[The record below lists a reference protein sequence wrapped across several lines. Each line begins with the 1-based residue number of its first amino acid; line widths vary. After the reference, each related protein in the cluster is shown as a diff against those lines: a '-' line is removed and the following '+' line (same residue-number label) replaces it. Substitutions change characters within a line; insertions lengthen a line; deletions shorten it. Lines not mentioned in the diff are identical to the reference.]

1 MRVLEYLGI
10 AVVLCAVSYLFE
22 RAYINGGKKSKA
34 LFFFVCLFFIPS
46 FPVSALFYECR
57 RAIEKNVYEKQQE
70 AARVAATIAAI
81 EALPEDL
88 RESAWPAEAWRSWRS
103 RLTYN
108 EWCCHML
115 EEYDL
120 PEEIFLPSFWPRT
133 EIQKLRETSTR
144 S

>member
-1 MRVLEYLGI
+1 MICYGL
-10 AVVLCAVSYLFE
+10 
-22 RAYINGGKKSKA
+22 
-34 LFFFVCLFFIPS
+34 S
-46 FPVSALFYECR
+46 FPVYGALHTLELSTAKRYGREYDE
-57 RAIEKNVYEKQQE
+57 AIK
-70 AARVAATIAAI
+70 ATATIAAI

-88 RESAWPAEAWRSWRS
+88 RESAWQVEAWCSWRS

-108 EWCCHML
+108 EWCCQML

-120 PEEIFLPSFWPRT
+120 PEDIFLPSSWPRT